1 MEDTTTTSSST
12 PETVWLD
19 TPEELSEADRLE
31 LAALSG
37 VGGSPTLQNGA
48 VAPSKDLSVEVL
60 PPPTVEGYK
69 PKSPT
74 PNATFAESLVR
85 ESFLSNQDDAA
96 AKEAAVVKPNM
107 NNGFFGGLPQV
118 SQAAAFVAS
127 VPEDTAS
134 IAVFTASEMLIESKN
149 FLSRLQAEQ
158 AALPARLDDADEPG
172 EIRAIR
178 LRALELPEEISD
190 AAIDVAESQVRYY
203 ALLISDAE
211 AQAALVGPLLEIKR
225 ADMMRAEREFNQ
237 IANQF
242 QDASQNRS
250 TLLTALR
257 SVRNEIASLNAAR
270 KKRILTQAR
279 TAPLR

>member
-1 MEDTTTTSSST
+1 MKDKVYLDS
-12 PETVWLD
+12 PET
-19 TPEELSEADRLE
+19 LSEADRLE
-31 LAALSG
+31 VAALAG
-37 VGGSPTLQNGA
+37 VGGSPTLQNGG
-48 VAPSKDLSVEVL
+48 VAPSQDLSVEVM

-69 PKSPT
+69 PGKAT
-74 PNATFAESLVR
+74 PNATFAESLAR
-85 ESFLSNQDDAA
+85 ENFLSDHDNAA
-96 AKEAAVVKPNM
+96 AQEAAVVKPNM

-134 IAVFTASEMLIESKN
+134 VAVFTASEMLTESKN

-158 AALPARLDDADEPG
+158 ASLPARLDDADEPG
-172 EIRAIR
+172 EIKAIR
-178 LRALELPEEISD
+178 LRALELPEELED
-190 AAIDVAESQVRYY
+190 AGIAVAESQVRYY
-203 ALLISDAE
+203 SLLISDAE